1 MNTIAQLVQLVR
13 DGDLDGARRVAA
25 DMECP
30 GPSIG
35 SPRDVYAIMRE
46 TALAEQEEVW
56 LLYATR
62 RNALKKKER
71 VFLGGASAS
80 IVDVAVVL
88 RKVLLSG
95 ASAFVVV
102 HNHPSGVADPSPEDI
117 ANYNAQ
123 TGIEIAKLVLHEA
136 HDWDKAVVTVADYV
150 DGYLPE
156 EIGSEILGRVGIAV
170 AAATMLPESK
180 KNSR

>member
-1 MNTIAQLVQLVR
+1 MLERIERDDGKFWTILVGYGRIQRARAILMKNLPDAVKRAQ
-13 DGDLDGARRVAA
+13 
-25 DMECP
+25 
-30 GPSIG
+30 
-35 SPRDVYAIMRE
+35 
-46 TALAEQEEVW
+46 
-56 LLYATR
+56 
-62 RNALKKKER
+62 
-71 VFLGGASAS
+71 
-80 IVDVAVVL
+80 
-88 RKVLLSG
+88 
-95 ASAFVVV
+95 
-102 HNHPSGVADPSPEDI
+102 VADPDASDIDLMRKASPEDI

-156 EIGSEILGRVGIAV
+156 EIGSEILRRVGIAV